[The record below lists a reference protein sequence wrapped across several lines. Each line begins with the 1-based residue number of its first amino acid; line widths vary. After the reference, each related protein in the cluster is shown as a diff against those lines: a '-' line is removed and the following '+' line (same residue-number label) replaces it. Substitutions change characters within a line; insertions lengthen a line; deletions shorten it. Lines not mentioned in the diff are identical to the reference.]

1 MGYED
6 LLLEAESK
14 GLIVK
19 EKPLPLSD
27 GRITGK
33 RIAIRKDIP
42 TLTKKA
48 DVLAEELGHYYTTVG
63 RIVEQNTVD
72 DRKQE
77 RRARLWAY
85 NKRVG
90 LSGIVDAYKA
100 HCTNSSEM
108 AEFLGVSE
116 NFLLEALECY
126 RQIYGYGIMVDNY
139 MVHFEPTLQVFE
151 YSLLKTM

>member
-6 LLLEAESK
+6 LLLEADNT

-27 GRITGK
+27 GRINGK

-48 DVLAEELGHYYTTVG
+48 DVLAEELGHYHTTVG
-63 RIVEQNTVD
+63 RIVEQNTVN

-85 NKRVG
+85 NKRIG
-90 LSGIVDAYKA
+90 LLGIIKAYKA
-100 HCTNSSEM
+100 HCHTIYEI
-108 AEFLGVSE
+108 AECLDVSE
-116 NFLLEALECY
+116 AFLSDALECY
-126 RQIYGYGIMVDNY
+126 RQIYGQGISIGDY
-139 MVHFEPTLQVFE
+139 YIRFEPYLQIFE
-151 YSLLKTM
+151 YFSI